1 MKCIIFFCS
10 TKISKYSYEYG
21 INPEHNNS
29 WGYNETVKLIEIV
42 FFNRQTI
49 KKLMDSKT
57 VFNKCLF
64 YGSWHNENKYETKKI
79 NHIILKILFNGV
91 LFYIY

>member
-49 KKLMDSKT
+49 KKLMDCAKLCSINAYCVEVGRMKLIW
-57 VFNKCLF
+57 NK
-64 YGSWHNENKYETKKI
+64 KK
-79 NHIILKILFNGV
+79 
-91 LFYIY
+91 